1 MTPATRLKIALIGIL
16 CLCLP
21 SMAAG
26 QTIIDFDTLSCGSPL
41 VVTTEYSGL
50 LPVGVSGWATSP
62 VCLALTIDGSS
73 APNLL
78 APAPSNTSPICWDYT
93 AAVPYTSVLALDVGG
108 NGLELECWDTAGC
121 TGSSLGTD
129 SVIGSGDGIGNGS
142 TLGPVTAA
150 GILSCGVTQLNGSVP
165 TDGYTIDDVL
175 YPVEL
180 QSFSVE

>member
-1 MTPATRLKIALIGIL
+1 MTLATRLKVVSIGIL
-16 CLCLP
+16 CICLP
-21 SMAAG
+21 GMAAG
-26 QTIIDFDTLSCGSPL
+26 QTLIDFDGLVCPL

-50 LPVGVSGWATSP
+50 SPVGVSGWATSP

-78 APAPSNTSPICWDYT
+78 APAPTNQSPICWDYT
-93 AAVPYTSVLALDVGG
+93 GAVPYTEILALDVGG
-108 NGLELECWDTAGC
+108 NGLELECFDGANC

-129 SVIGSGDGIGNGS
+129 SVIGAGDGIGNGS

-150 GILSCGVTQLNGSVP
+150 GILSCEVHQLNSSVA
-165 TDGYTIDDVL
+165 TDGYAVDDVL